1 MPSLEG
7 LKRRIQEYR
16 PHVQSAYVMY
26 LAPRGTPIEH
36 PDERCEV
43 RFVTSPDDPALPKLV
58 QRWQMK
64 AAKESLGRG
73 AWRCLVGFV
82 EGEPVARLWMT
93 EQDERR
99 FVSGNP
105 RIRLAADEVYF
116 FDLYIEPEHRRGG
129 LAWAM
134 ADVMFCAYD
143 PTVEP
148 KGYVYS
154 FVEIENSASF
164 MWHHS
169 IGFNV
174 LQSVNLFTFGPRIKW
189 KMPFSDMPRF
199 GPFSRHG
206 RFTDPKELFGPSILP
221 HIVPPFSD
229 DPDMRL
235 RRK

>member
-1 MPSLEG
+1 MTGAARRLPVAEGNERLFAVLGAIAIAFSSILVRLSHASPSTAAIF
-7 LKRRIQEYR
+7 RC
-16 PHVQSAYVMY
+16 AYA
-26 LAPRGTPIEH
+26 L
-36 PDERCEV
+36 
-43 RFVTSPDDPALPKLV
+43 PALGFLAWLE
-58 QRWQMK
+58 QRRYGPRPARDRGLAV
-64 AAKESLGRG
+64 AAG
-73 AWRCLVGFV
+73 VF
-82 EGEPVARLWMT
+82 
-93 EQDERR
+93 
-99 FVSGNP
+99 F
-105 RIRLAADEVYF
+105 AAD
-116 FDLYIEPEHRRGG
+116 LI
-129 LAWAM
+129 
-134 ADVMFCAYD
+134 
-143 PTVEP
+143 
-148 KGYVYS
+148 
-154 FVEIENSASF
+154 